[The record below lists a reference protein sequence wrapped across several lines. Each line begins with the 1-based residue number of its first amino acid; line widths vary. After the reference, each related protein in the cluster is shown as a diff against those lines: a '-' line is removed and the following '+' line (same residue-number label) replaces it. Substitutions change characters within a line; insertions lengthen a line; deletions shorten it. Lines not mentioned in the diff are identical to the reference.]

1 MWGHVGPGCIKHNS
15 WIEWTYILSPNPP
28 FKWPDIIMICN
39 ILFFFFFFRVWF
51 VIYKYVWTISRYNLK
66 SMGKRTGYCASWC
79 IEYGLTSGAIAL
91 STLNTIA
98 PSAIVLD
105 GWDWKLNFQLS
116 ISTIELKKV
125 KKNVLKN

>member
-1 MWGHVGPGCIKHNS
+1 
-15 WIEWTYILSPNPP
+15 
-28 FKWPDIIMICN
+28 
-39 ILFFFFFFRVWF
+39 
-51 VIYKYVWTISRYNLK
+51 
-66 SMGKRTGYCASWC
+66 MGKRIGYCASWY
-79 IEYGLTSGAIAL
+79 IEYGLTSGAIVL

-125 KKNVLKN
+125 KKNVLKNLKLRVKKEDGKN